1 MIDSIPAA
9 VPPSVCDEDFF
20 VLKPFCSG
28 TGLMGLQ
35 LAYSRKSVRRR
46 LVGKLKL
53 DSPTFQEL
61 WCLKI
66 IGIGIDNCELILW
79 VLREY
84 EEIQPIILSVGE
96 DEEVSIGDVVNYI
109 ADAIDYHNIEYDHT
123 KADGQYKKTAS
134 NAKLRKY
141 LPDYKFT
148 PMKQGIKETVDW
160 FVKNYDSARK

>member
-1 MIDSIPAA
+1 MRRS
-9 VPPSVCDEDFF
+9 SRSFF
-20 VLKPFCSG
+20 R
-28 TGLMGLQ
+28 
-35 LAYSRKSVRRR
+35 LARTRRCR
-46 LVGKLKL
+46 
-53 DSPTFQEL
+53 F
-61 WCLKI
+61 
-66 IGIGIDNCELILW
+66 
-79 VLREY
+79 
-84 EEIQPIILSVGE
+84 
-96 DEEVSIGDVVNYI
+96 GDVVNYI

>member
-1 MIDSIPAA
+1 MIDSVPAA

-28 TGLMGLQ
+28 TGFMGL
-35 LAYSRKSVRRR
+35 
-46 LVGKLKL
+46 
-53 DSPTFQEL
+53 
-61 WCLKI
+61 
-66 IGIGIDNCELILW
+66 GIDYCELILW

-109 ADAIDYHNIEYDHT
+109 ADAINYHNIEYDHT